1 MTALV
6 FLGGALVLFLLVSL
20 VAWFRHRER
29 EVTFSSSIERF
40 REEMGMLAPD
50 DDSRPNRRRR

>member
-6 FLGGALVLFLLVSL
+6 FLGGALVIFLLFSL

-29 EVTFSSSIERF
+29 AVSFESSIERF
-40 REEMGMLAPD
+40 QHEMGVLAPED
-50 DDSRPNRRRR
+50 DQKKQR